1 MTKVSENAIS
11 GPAFHE
17 SILNCAAEAVWVVD
31 LQGQTTFVNQAAA
44 NLCGW
49 EAAELLGS
57 FQHDILRH
65 ANAKGAP
72 VDAAACRLC
81 RAFETGIRQR
91 VTDAVF
97 ARKDKTTFPV
107 EYESAPF
114 FEQGALAGAVLTFRN
129 VTEHHKVQ
137 SALVHA
143 QKLESIGQLA
153 AGIAHEINTPTQFVG
168 DNTRFLKDAF
178 HSLNSLV
185 SVAERLIEA
194 AKQGDVSADLVEE
207 ATAAARAADI
217 AYLIDEVP
225 KAIDQSLEGIDRVA
239 KIVRAMKE
247 FSHPDSDGKVPTDLN
262 KAIEGTATVARNEWK
277 YVAEMVLD
285 LDPALPL
292 VSCLAGELNQV
303 ILNLVVNAAHAITD
317 VLGQGPVRKGT
328 ISISTRR
335 EGDHVAIRVR
345 DTGAGIPPAI
355 RSKIFDPF
363 FTTKPVGRGTGQGL
377 AIAYAVIVEKH
388 GGKISFETEI
398 GKGTTFIIHL
408 PLDAEPSSWSG
419 EERESANYAG

>member
-1 MTKVSENAIS
+1 MNVQSEIAGRAAS
-11 GPAFHE
+11 FHE
-17 SILNCAAEAVWVVD
+17 SILNCAGEAVWVVD
-31 LQGQTTFVNQAAA
+31 RQGRTTFVNRAAA
-44 NLCGW
+44 SLCGW
-49 EAAELLGS
+49 EAAELLGES
-57 FQHDILRH
+57 QHEVLRH

-72 VDAAACRLC
+72 VDAASCTLC
-81 RAFETGIRQR
+81 RAFEAGIRQR
-91 VTDAVF
+91 ATDAVF
-97 ARKDKTTFPV
+97 ARKDKSTFPV
-107 EYESAPF
+107 EYESSPF
-114 FEQGALAGAVLTFRN
+114 FERGGLAGAVLTFRN
-129 VTEHHKVQ
+129 VTEHHKLQ

-178 HSLNSLV
+178 QSLNGMV
-185 SVAERLIEA
+185 SVAERLVEA
-194 AKQGDVSADLVEE
+194 AQQGEVSAELVRE
-207 ATAAARAADI
+207 AAAAARAADI
-217 AYLIDEVP
+217 AYLVGEVP

-262 KAIEGTATVARNEWK
+262 KAIEGTVTVARNEWK
-277 YVAEMVLD
+277 YVADMVLD

-292 VSCLAGELNQV
+292 VSCLPGELNQV

-317 VLGQGPVRKGT
+317 VVGQGAARKGT

-335 EGDHVAIRVR
+335 EAEHVVIRVR
-345 DTGAGIPPAI
+345 DSGHGIPAAI
-355 RSKIFDPF
+355 RSNIFDPF

-388 GGKISFETEI
+388 AGKINFETET
-398 GKGTTFIIHL
+398 GKGTTFIIQL
-408 PLDAEPSSWSG
+408 PLEAEPLS
-419 EERESANYAG
+419 